1 MNKILLIIQ
10 REYLSRVK
18 KKSFIYMTILGPLL
32 IAGMYAAAI
41 WLAING
47 NELAEAKTVT
57 VIDQSG
63 IFASKLSNSRSLK
76 YSSSTAAISDAKAGF
91 ATSGVDYLL
100 YIPNDSLSPGKGV
113 ELYSEEQPS
122 MSVTTSISDDL
133 ETILENRKLMNAG
146 IDKKMLDSLKAD
158 ISLNTIQLTAEGEK
172 DSNTAAAFGI
182 SMFAG
187 IIIYI
192 SILIYGV
199 QVMRGVIEE
208 KTNRIVEVIISSVKP
223 FQLMLGKI
231 IGIAMVGITQFVMW
245 IVLTVTISTFVT
257 PMLVSDDA
265 KNQMEQMQKIG
276 KQPGGMNNSS
286 ATLKILQAVNTLDFP
301 LIIGC
306 FLFYYI
312 GGYLLYSALFAAI
325 GSAVDSETETQ
336 QFMLPVTLPLIF
348 AFILSTSFVINNPS
362 SPLSF
367 WLSVI
372 PFTSPIV
379 MMVRIPFGVPVWQLA
394 VSMATLAAGFIFTVW
409 LAARIYRTGILMY
422 GNKTSFREIV
432 KWLFYKG

>member
-47 NELAEAKTVT
+47 NEFAETKKVM
-57 VIDQSG
+57 VVDQSG
-63 IFASKLSNSRSLK
+63 IFANNLSNSRTLSYTSNNTSIK
-76 YSSSTAAISDAKAGF
+76 AAKADF
-91 ATSGVDYLL
+91 AASGADYLL
-100 YIPNDSLSPGKGV
+100 YIPNDSISPGKGV
-113 ELYSEEQPS
+113 ELYSEKQPS
-122 MSVTTSISDDL
+122 LSITTSISDDL

-245 IVLTVTISTFVT
+245 IVLTITISTFVT
-257 PMLVSDDA
+257 PMLVSEDA
-265 KNQMEQMQKIG
+265 KNQMENMQKIG
-276 KQPGGMNNSS
+276 NEPGGINNSS

-312 GGYLLYSALFAAI
+312 AGYLLYSALFAAI

-379 MMVRIPFGVPVWQLA
+379 MMVRIPFGVPVWELV
-394 VSMATLAAGFIFTVW
+394 VSMATLAVGFIGTVW
-409 LAARIYRTGILMY
+409 IAARIYRTGILMY
-422 GNKTSFREIV
+422 GKKTSFREIV